1 MCIIACNQ
9 KLFLGNTKI
18 QFRLLFKEITGHKM
32 VHKNIFQITAL
43 AAALALAGCG
53 GESGYFGNV
62 ESDIES
68 IKVLSISEIELEDA
82 SGDTLQTLN
91 LMGATAKVT
100 VKDSAGKVVTGALV
114 NFSST
119 GGVEFGST
127 NGSVLTNA
135 NGEAII
141 SVKPIDSTDTGT
153 YQLSATVEHN
163 GITVE
168 TKPYNFSLQATN
180 IVLNNLLL
188 ETDKLDSGSST
199 NITLK
204 TQDSISQLY
213 QNNISVDFTATCG
226 SFEPATVVSSNQGD
240 VTTSYK
246 AIGSDG
252 KLCAGTQTITV
263 QGSNI
268 KESKSISV
276 DIAQIHA
283 NSLIYTSKEKL
294 NLGIRRS
301 GSASSGQIEFT
312 LYANG
317 IPAANQDINIELLRA
332 PEDLSFLTFNNR
344 QKKTIKS
351 DSSGKVIVT
360 LYPGDKPGPVEIKA
374 TLATNSNVFAISKN
388 VSVSIGR
395 VTQSGLSLAV
405 SKNAL
410 QGSMDGDTAT
420 ITARM
425 VDRTGNPVPDGT
437 VISFVSEGGKV
448 DSNCSSI
455 NGGCSVTLTTQDPRP
470 LDNRTTVLA
479 YVEGDKDYIDMD
491 GDNLYTAGIDKLI
504 HNIGSFFRDD
514 NENNRYDNNFGIGEF
529 LYNRVIQGSQQS
541 CAASMLKQPNIDD
554 TCDDRLDAVLRQ
566 QLIFAFADDVP
577 TVSGIQNGGSVSRSG
592 FSFELYGNSL
602 RTVPMPSGTTVSV
615 EAIDNTQDDSS
626 NAASG
631 VAAVSS
637 SCEAEIVAG
646 HLTVPNVM
654 SLWTPS
660 TFSSNSKD
668 VGYKVQMKGCSRGDE
683 IKVNIQSPITLRTF
697 RMRVI

>member
-1 MCIIACNQ
+1 MA
-9 KLFLGNTKI
+9 
-18 QFRLLFKEITGHKM
+18 
-32 VHKNIFQITAL
+32 HKNIFQITAL
-43 AAALALAGCG
+43 AAALALIGCG
-53 GESGYFGNV
+53 GESGYYGNAGTNV
-62 ESDIES
+62 ESTQR
-68 IKVLSISEIELEDA
+68 LSITDIELEDA
-82 SGDTLQTLN
+82 NGNALQALN

-100 VKDSAGKVVTGALV
+100 VKDNTGNVVTGALV

-119 GGVEFGST
+119 GGIEFGST

-135 NGEAII
+135 NGDAII

-153 YQLSATVEHN
+153 YQLSAVVEHE
-163 GITVE
+163 GVTAE
-168 TKPYNFSLQATN
+168 TKPYNFSLQAAN
-180 IVLNNLLL
+180 IVLNDMWL
-188 ETDKLDSGSST
+188 ENDKLESGSST

-204 TQDSISQLY
+204 TQDSITQLH

-226 SFEPATVVSSNQGD
+226 SFEPATVISSNQGD
-240 VTTSYK
+240 ITTSYK

-252 KLCAGTQTITV
+252 KLCAGTQTITAR
-263 QGSNI
+263 GSNI
-268 KESKSISV
+268 KESKSVNVEIT
-276 DIAQIHA
+276 QLHA

-294 NLGIRRS
+294 NMGIRRS
-301 GSASSGQIEFT
+301 GSASSGQVEFV

-344 QKKTIKS
+344 QKKTVKS
-351 DSSGKVIVT
+351 DSSGRIVVT

-395 VTQSGLSLAV
+395 VTQSGLSLSV
-405 SKNAL
+405 SKNSL
-410 QGSMDGDTAT
+410 LGTIDGDSAT

-437 VISFVSEGGKV
+437 IVSFVSEGGKV
-448 DSNCSSI
+448 DSNCSSVD
-455 NGGCSVTLTTQDPRP
+455 GVCSVTLTTQNPRA
-470 LDNRTTVLA
+470 LDNRVTVLA
-479 YVEGDKDYIDMD
+479 YLEGDKDYTDVD
-491 GDNLYTAGIDKLI
+491 GDNVYTAGVDKLI

-514 NENNRYDNNFGIGEF
+514 NENNRYDNNLGIGEF
-529 LYNRVIQGSQQS
+529 IYNRIIQGNQQA
-541 CAASMLKQPNIDD
+541 CAASTLKQPNIDG

-577 TVSGIQNGGSVSRSG
+577 TIEGIQNNGSIPRNG
-592 FSFELYGNSL
+592 FSFNLYGNSL

-615 EAIDNTQDDSS
+615 ETIDNTQDDASG
-626 NAASG
+626 AASN

-660 TFSSNSKD
+660 SFSLNSKD
-668 VGYKVQMKGCSRGDE
+668 IFYQVQMKGCSRGDE
-683 IKVNIQSPITLRTF
+683 VKVNIQSSNTLRTY